1 MNIIHAIIP
10 IYVDNIGN
18 AVKLYFNDIT
28 TTKYYS
34 LDCCIKKIAK
44 SELIDLTETRKII
57 KKTLNITKKSS
68 YMLKKRNILHDQSKK
83 NNIKK

>member
-1 MNIIHAIIP
+1 MKIIHAIIP

-18 AVKLYFNDIT
+18 AVEIYFNDIT

-44 SELIDLTETRKII
+44 RK
-57 KKTLNITKKSS
+57 
-68 YMLKKRNILHDQSKK
+68 H
-83 NNIKK
+83 